1 MLKNNNNYSINN
13 NNNKRKIIKTA
24 LSLGS
29 RLYAMKLTRWSPCNV
44 GFFMPVRKENRLDIS
59 CQILQITL
67 AAFLKSTSA

>member
-13 NNNKRKIIKTA
+13 NNNSHKFKTA
-24 LSLGS
+24 LWLGS

-44 GFFMPVRKENRLDIS
+44 GFFMPVRKENRLVIS